1 MRYKVEYGGVTYEQ
15 EGLDFADLI
24 KFGTIIQPR
33 LLGLGASVGAIVSD
47 KAVVNSEVESFYK
60 TVERVFSPDEWAYLI
75 GLFLINERNL
85 LIINGEAL
93 DTDQVKEHFKG
104 DFLRAYTVATKLAL
118 KNLGESAPFMESLGG
133 FMKNMA
139 EFFAKFLKEK
149 LETIE
154 SGLQKAV
161 NGRQKR

>member
-15 EGLDFADLI
+15 EGLDFEDLI
-24 KFGTIIQPR
+24 KFGTIVQPR
-33 LLGLGASVGAIVSD
+33 IMGLGASIGAIASD
-47 KAVVNSEVESFYK
+47 KAVVTSEVESFYK
-60 TVERVFSPDEWAYLI
+60 TVERIFSPDEWTYLME
-75 GLFLINERNL
+75 LFLVNERNL
-85 LIINGEAL
+85 LVINGEAL
-93 DTDQVKEHFKG
+93 NTDEVKEHFKG

-133 FMKNMA
+133 FMKNTA

-154 SGLQKAV
+154 AGLKKAV
-161 NGRQKR
+161 NDKQKK